1 MPFGQSVV
9 VNGKIDLD
17 EIIGNVIVFI
27 PAGLYLQML
36 KKEWKWHQKV
46 GILAGVSLTFEIVQ
60 YIFGIGATDI
70 TDLITNTVGGILG
83 VGLYTIFRKICQT
96 EEKTNRLLNLLGGI
110 GTSFMLLFLLIL
122 IIAN

>member
-83 VGLYTIFRKICQT
+83 VGLYAIFRKICQT